1 MNQFYRINSFV
12 TFLFLIQEKID
23 KRTREIQELFN
34 FTIYF
39 SIFQCTV
46 VFPWKSL
53 KQLLMTIFLKK
64 GVVVV
69 VLCLLVLTCP
79 IPILARQD
87 WLTLARI
94 NICGLCRRLQNRM
107 LKLVNL
113 RPLCPKS
120 KYLSLVKT
128 FHRHTV
134 SRNLKK
140 SSILKYLHLYIYCLE
155 FLFFGPYNSNFTKKI
170 KIS

>member
-34 FTIYF
+34 FTKFFF

-79 IPILARQD
+79 IPILAPQD

-94 NICGLCRRLQNRM
+94 NICGLCKRLQNKM

-113 RPLCPKS
+113 RPLCPKI
-120 KYLSLVKT
+120 KYWSLVKT
-128 FHRHTV
+128 FLQHMV
-134 SRNLKK
+134 SQK
-140 SSILKYLHLYIYCLE
+140 
-155 FLFFGPYNSNFTKKI
+155 
-170 KIS
+170 